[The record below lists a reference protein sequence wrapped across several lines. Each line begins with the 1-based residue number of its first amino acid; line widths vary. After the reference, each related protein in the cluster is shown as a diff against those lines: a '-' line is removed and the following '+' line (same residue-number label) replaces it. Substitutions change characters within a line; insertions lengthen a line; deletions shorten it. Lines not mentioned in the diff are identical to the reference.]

1 MSLQSIAV
9 SRAERAHVLTSLV
22 STVAHHLLEQADW
35 ARLRLAEYAGKQVRV
50 ESPVGSVSMEIA
62 DDGNI
67 AFVEPG
73 ENPDLIISLTPMSA
87 VQWFTDRQ
95 RAWREARVEG
105 DAELA
110 AAIAHVALNLRWDFE
125 EDLSHFVGDA
135 AAHRIGQDA
144 RRLSA
149 WPREAAESSAHGFAE
164 FLSEESHLLATP
176 LQVEVFAKDVD
187 DLRDAAERLDKR
199 MDRLAGLIN
208 KP

>member
-1 MSLQSIAV
+1 MLLQFIAV
-9 SRAERAHVLTSLV
+9 SSAERAHVLTSLV

-35 ARLRLAEYAGKQVRV
+35 ARLRLAEYAGKQVRIV
-50 ESPVGSVSMEIA
+50 APVGSVSMEIT
-62 DDGNI
+62 DDGNV
-67 AFVEPG
+67 ASVEPG
-73 ENPDLIISLTPMSA
+73 ENPDLVITLTPMSA

-95 RAWREARVEG
+95 QAWREARVEG

-110 AAIAHVALNLRWDFE
+110 AAIAHVASNLRWDFE

-135 AAHRIGQDA
+135 AAHRIGQDV

-149 WPREAAESSAHGFAE
+149 WPREAAESSAHGVAE

-176 LQVEVFAKDVD
+176 LQAEMFAKDVD

-199 MDRLAGLIN
+199 LDKLAGLIN
-208 KP
+208 RP

>member
-1 MSLQSIAV
+1 MSLQCIAV
-9 SRAERAHVLTSLV
+9 SGAERAQVLTSLV
-22 STVAHHLLEQADW
+22 STVAQHLLEQADW
-35 ARLRLAEYAGKQVRV
+35 ARLRLSEYAGKQVRV
-50 ESPVGSVSMEIA
+50 ESPVGSVSMEII

-67 AFVEPG
+67 ASVEPV
-73 ENPDLIISLTPMSA
+73 ENPDLVITLTPMSA
-87 VQWFTDRQ
+87 VLWFTDRQ

-110 AAIAHVALNLRWDFE
+110 AAIAHVASNLRWDFE

-135 AAHRIGQDA
+135 AAHRIGLDA

-149 WPREAAESSAHGFAE
+149 WPREAAESSAHGVAE

-176 LQVEVFAKDVD
+176 LQVEMFAKDVD

-199 MDRLAGLIN
+199 MDKLAGLIN